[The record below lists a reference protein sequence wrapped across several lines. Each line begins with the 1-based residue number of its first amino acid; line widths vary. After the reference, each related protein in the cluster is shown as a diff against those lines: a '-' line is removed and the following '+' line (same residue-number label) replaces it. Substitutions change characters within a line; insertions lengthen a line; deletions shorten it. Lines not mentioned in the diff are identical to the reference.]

1 MIENISLKNQYN
13 NKDIEFKQKNIL
25 QTESCLV
32 RINYIYFYAHL
43 KFIAD
48 ELPVLS
54 QTKREIS
61 LVFKLK
67 NQILPKNF
75 FCFLE
80 EGANRYTS
88 KQGIN
93 VNF

>member
-32 RINYIYFYAHL
+32 RINYIYFYAHM

-48 ELPVLS
+48 ELPV
-54 QTKREIS
+54 
-61 LVFKLK
+61 
-67 NQILPKNF
+67 
-75 FCFLE
+75 
-80 EGANRYTS
+80 
-88 KQGIN
+88 
-93 VNF
+93 